1 MPVAGSFEFAQQL
14 ANDMSVY
21 GDLVA
26 EDFVNHAAGLCKAA
40 TASGQCSSTFGA
52 ISATSLW
59 RDTTCWWTATWWPCY
74 RCPDHPQTR
83 KERLNG

>member
-14 ANDMSVY
+14 ANGDMSVY

-40 TASGQCSSTFGA
+40 TASGQRSSTFGA
-52 ISATSLW
+52 I
-59 RDTTCWWTATWWPCY
+59 
-74 RCPDHPQTR
+74 
-83 KERLNG
+83 